1 MCVDPHE
8 PPSSPMMLHIKN
20 KPNSAVFFSLYVSM
34 YVHVCACVS
43 LCAPHV
49 CRSSGEATEFI
60 SSLEAGVTNG
70 WEPSGR
76 ALRITAIHC
85 KAAMAFNYPAIS
97 PVLSL
102 MVLVPKIYKFLLFKG
117 HKLGKVVIGRDK
129 GERVTKSMCSLGKHQ
144 ENGLKL
150 FLNSFITEFSRFGNY
165 AVFIRDIS
173 F

>member
-1 MCVDPHE
+1 
-8 PPSSPMMLHIKN
+8 MMSHVKN
-20 KPNSAVFFSLYVSM
+20 KPNSAVIFSFYVSM

-60 SSLEAGVTNG
+60 RSLEAGVTNS

-76 ALRITAIHC
+76 ALRITVILC
-85 KAAMAFNYPAIS
+85 KAAVAFNYSAIF

-102 MVLVPKIYKFLLFKG
+102 MVLVPKIYNFLLVKG
-117 HKLGKVVIGRDK
+117 HKLGKVVFGRDK
-129 GERVTKSMCSLGKHQ
+129 GERITKSMCSFGKHQ
-144 ENGLKL
+144 ENGSKL
-150 FLNSFITEFSRFGNY
+150 LLNSFITKFSGFGNY
-165 AVFIRDIS
+165 AVFIWDIS